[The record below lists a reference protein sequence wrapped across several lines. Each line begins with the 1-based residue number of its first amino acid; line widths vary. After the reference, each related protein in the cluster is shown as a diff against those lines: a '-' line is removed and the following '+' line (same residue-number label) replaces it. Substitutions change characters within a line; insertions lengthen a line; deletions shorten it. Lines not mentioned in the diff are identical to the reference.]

1 MNFAKS
7 TILITGGNSGIGLG
21 LAEALAKRGAKIIIT
36 GRKADKLKAALAA
49 NPGFTGYELDIA
61 KDDITAFA
69 AKVTS
74 KHPDLN
80 MVIQNAGI
88 LEYERDAIDLDIA
101 ERTIATNLLGP
112 IRLTAAL
119 LPHLRKQKEAAV
131 ATVSSGLA
139 FVPLAVCPTY
149 SATKAAIHSWS
160 QSLRY
165 QLRNTS
171 IKVLEIAPP
180 QVGTELTPGQS
191 KNPHSMPLDAY
202 IEETVTNMLATP
214 TPNEVLVER
223 VKFLRNAEKS
233 GNYDQVFSMLNPA

>member
-1 MNFAKS
+1 MNFANA

-36 GRKADKLKAALAA
+36 GRKASKLKSVLAA
-49 NPGFTGYELDIA
+49 NPGFTGYELDIMN
-61 KDDITAFA
+61 DDLKAFA
-69 AKVTS
+69 ANVIK
-74 KHPDLN
+74 KHPHLN

-88 LEYERDAIDLDIA
+88 LEWEKDAIDLDVA

-112 IRLTAAL
+112 IRLTHAL
-119 LPHLRKQKEAAV
+119 LPHLRNQKEAAI

-139 FVPLAVCPTY
+139 FVPLAMTPTY

-160 QSLRY
+160 DSLRH
-165 QLRNTS
+165 QLRNTG

-191 KNPHSMPLDAY
+191 TNPHSMPLDEY
-202 IEETVTNMLATP
+202 IAETVGNMCATP

-223 VKFLRNAEKS
+223 VMFLRNAEKT
-233 GNYDQVFSMLNPA
+233 GNYDKVFGMLNPA

>member
-1 MNFAKS
+1 MNFSNS

-36 GRKADKLKAALAA
+36 GRKAEKLKAALAA
-49 NPGFTGYELDIA
+49 NPGFAGYALDIA
-61 KDDITAFA
+61 HDDVSAFA
-69 AKVTS
+69 ADVIK

-80 MVIQNAGI
+80 VVIQNAGI
-88 LEYERDAIDLDIA
+88 LEWEQDGIDLDIA

-112 IRLTAAL
+112 IRLTHAL
-119 LPHLRKQKEAAV
+119 LPHLRHQKEAAI

-139 FVPLAVCPTY
+139 FVPLAATPTY

-160 QSLRY
+160 QSLRH
-165 QLRNTS
+165 QLRNTA

-191 KNPHSMPLDAY
+191 SHPHSMPLNDY
-202 IEETVTNMLATP
+202 IEETVRNMCAAEP
-214 TPNEVLVER
+214 PDEVLVER
-223 VKFLRNAEKS
+223 VMFLRNAEQS
-233 GNYDQVFSMLNPA
+233 GNYANVFGMLNPA